1 MDVKSKGQQKV
12 DHFFPPLSLS
22 PLRWVVEIEKTKKK
36 QKNKFKQE
44 AREIETHPK
53 VDTEKC
59 WFFPGGKKRGDEFYN
74 DDASLHRRVT

>member
-22 PLRWVVEIEKTKKK
+22 PLRWVVEIKKTKKK
-36 QKNKFKQE
+36 QNKFKQE

-53 VDTEKC
+53 LDTEKC
-59 WFFPGGKKRGDEFYN
+59 LFFSGGKEKR
-74 DDASLHRRVT
+74 R